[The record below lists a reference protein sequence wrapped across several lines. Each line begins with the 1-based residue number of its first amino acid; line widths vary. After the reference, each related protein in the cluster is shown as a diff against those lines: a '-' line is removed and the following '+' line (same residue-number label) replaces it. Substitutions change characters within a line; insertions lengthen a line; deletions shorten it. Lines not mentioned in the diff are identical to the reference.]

1 MDLSL
6 TYSWIPGL
14 TTEEKEKTRVELKS
28 PVKPNNPINIRD
40 EEPIIR
46 TPVWEYDQFGTP
58 DHLKPTQQDS
68 HVKHQD
74 VKYQDV
80 KHQDIEHQDVKH
92 QDIKHQDIY
101 HQDVNHQDMNDQ
113 DVIHQHV
120 KHQELKHQD
129 DHIQL
134 VNFNYLKNQD
144 DHIQD
149 AQVISIGKSD
159 DIIHHDE
166 FNQVTL
172 TDDGVKIIKPH
183 EGNILFNLNTLFPL
197 SILIVEEKKPFFDT
211 VLGMMI
217 PESAQVILG

>member
-14 TTEEKEKTRVELKS
+14 NTAEEKEKTRVKLKS
-28 PVKPNNPINIRD
+28 PAKRNNPISIRD
-40 EEPIIR
+40 EEPISR
-46 TPVWEYDQFGTP
+46 TPVWGYDQFGTP
-58 DHLKPTQQDS
+58 DHLKPTQQDN
-68 HVKHQD
+68 HVK
-74 VKYQDV
+74 
-80 KHQDIEHQDVKH
+80 
-92 QDIKHQDIY
+92 
-101 HQDVNHQDMNDQ
+101 HQDVNHQD
-113 DVIHQHV
+113 VIHQELNHQEL

-149 AQVISIGKSD
+149 AQVIDIGKSD

-183 EGNILFNLNTLFPL
+183 EGNILLNPNTL
-197 SILIVEEKKPFFDT
+197 ITITIIKVVEKKPFFET
-211 VLGMMI
+211 VLGMII

>member
-14 TTEEKEKTRVELKS
+14 STTEEKEKTHIELKS
-28 PVKPNNPINIRD
+28 PTKANNPINIRD
-40 EEPIIR
+40 EEPISR
-46 TPVWEYDQFGTP
+46 TPAWEYDQFGTP
-58 DHLKPTQQDS
+58 DLKPTQQDNY
-68 HVKHQD
+68 VKYQD

-80 KHQDIEHQDVKH
+80 KHQDVKH
-92 QDIKHQDIY
+92 QDINHQDIY

-129 DHIQL
+129 DHIQ
-134 VNFNYLKNQD
+134 D

-149 AQVISIGKSD
+149 AQVINIGKSD

-183 EGNILFNLNTLFPL
+183 EGNILLNPNTLFPL

-211 VLGMMI
+211 VLGMII